1 MKGRCATE
9 LSDYCIKSFSR
20 NIGITIKLDSPDDPI
35 IANFFDSIA
44 YSYTEIDKAS
54 KALEYL
60 DMANE
65 IHFACDPKGMSR
77 TKACYGMAYMRAK
90 DYNRTL
96 SALED
101 CWHLQNRTQE
111 PIMTSKYPKHSGDIL
126 LLASIRYGQGDLPTA
141 LEITSKCITMCKDVL
156 GNKGPRLADSTFFVA
171 TMLRETGK
179 IAAAAQMLTETVH
192 ISLGLKELE
201 AHLARA
207 PWNSGDAEEATGNWD
222 EAKDLEARARATRVQ
237 VEGRECEDEDTDE
250 GIHRLVAFFL
260 W

>member
-1 MKGRCATE
+1 M
-9 LSDYCIKSFSR
+9 
-20 NIGITIKLDSPDDPI
+20 DSPDDPI
-35 IANFFDSIA
+35 IANFYDSIA
-44 YSYTEIDKAS
+44 YSYTEIDKAN

-77 TKACYGMAYMRAK
+77 MKACYAMAYMRAK

-101 CWHLQNRTQE
+101 CWNLQNRTQE
-111 PIMTSKYPKHSGDIL
+111 SIMTSKCGDVL
-126 LLASIRYGQGDLPTA
+126 LLARIRYGQGDLPTA
-141 LEITSKCITMCKDVL
+141 LEITSKCITMREHVL

-171 TMLRETGK
+171 TMLRERGK
-179 IAAAAQMLTETVH
+179 KAAAAQMLTETVH

-201 AHLARA
+201 AQLARA
-207 PWNSGDAEEATGNWD
+207 LGNLGDAEEATGNWD

-237 VEGRECEDEDTDE
+237 VESRECEDEDIDE